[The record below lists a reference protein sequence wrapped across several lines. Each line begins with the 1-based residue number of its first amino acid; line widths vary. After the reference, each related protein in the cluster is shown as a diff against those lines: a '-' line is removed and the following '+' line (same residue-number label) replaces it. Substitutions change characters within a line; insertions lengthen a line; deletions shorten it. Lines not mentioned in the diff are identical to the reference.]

1 MAYAGYKRHDHA
13 ILPFGFGLSD
23 QLLGVFWAGTPVRR
37 RPIEQARGQLADR
50 CMKRGHP
57 EACVSP
63 YVDRPKCFWVIA
75 SHFNNFIG

>member
-23 QLLGVFWAGTPVRR
+23 QLLGAFWAGTPVRR

-50 CMKRGHP
+50 CMMRVTQKH
-57 EACVSP
+57 VSVP
-63 YVDRPKCFWVIA
+63 MWTDQNA
-75 SHFNNFIG
+75 SG